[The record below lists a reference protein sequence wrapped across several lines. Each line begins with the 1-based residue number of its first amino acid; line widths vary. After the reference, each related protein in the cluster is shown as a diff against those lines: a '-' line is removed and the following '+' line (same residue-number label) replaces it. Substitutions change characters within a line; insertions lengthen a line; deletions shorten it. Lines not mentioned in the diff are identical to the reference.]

1 MIILVGESA
10 SGKTT
15 VAKLLQE
22 KYGMKM
28 ITTYTTRP
36 MRDGEVNGVDYY
48 FIDREKFEDLQMH
61 GFFAETAEYRGWLY
75 GSSKYDYLDD
85 NNVVVLTPHGLR
97 QVKRVFNGRDDI
109 HIESVYLSIPRRD
122 RLVKLLQRGDN
133 IEEAYRRS
141 LSDVGQFDGI
151 EDEVNYIVYNDGY
164 TYDPYEVAKIIM
176 RLVEISNTAPVA
188 LIDDEEDDE
197 YEDNGWE

>member
-1 MIILVGESA
+1 MIILIGESG

-15 VAKLLQE
+15 VAKILQE

-36 MRDGEVNGVDYY
+36 MRDGEVNGVDYH
-48 FIDREKFEDLQMH
+48 FISVDEFCALRER
-61 GFFAETAEYRGWLY
+61 GFFAETAEYRGWFY
-75 GSSKYDYLDD
+75 GSAKDDYKYKDS
-85 NNVVVLTPHGLR
+85 VAILTPHGMR
-97 QVKRVFNGRDDI
+97 QVKKFFEEDPFEDDPEAYFNVFYIN
-109 HIESVYLSIPRRD
+109 IPRRD

-151 EDEVNYIVYNDGY
+151 EDEVDFVIYNDGY
-164 TYDPYEVAKIIM
+164 RFDPDHIASTI
-176 RLVEISNTAPVA
+176 
-188 LIDDEEDDE
+188 
-197 YEDNGWE
+197 NGLYLS